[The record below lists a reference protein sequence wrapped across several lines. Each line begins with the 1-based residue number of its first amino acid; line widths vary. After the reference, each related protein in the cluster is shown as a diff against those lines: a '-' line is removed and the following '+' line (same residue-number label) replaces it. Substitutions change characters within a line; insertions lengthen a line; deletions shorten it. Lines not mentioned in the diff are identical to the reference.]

1 MLINF
6 VFTIG
11 LSQLGSI
18 LAVGLVCTFYS
29 TLGGIKAVLITDV
42 FQSLLMFASIGTY
55 LRIIFNFTKK
65 KNNFCLFPIGSVIIG
80 GAIHLN
86 GDLGTV
92 LEQSEDRLQFFD
104 MNPDPTVRH
113 TFWTQLIGKQYA
125 LRK

>member
-1 MLINF
+1 MS
-6 VFTIG
+6 FTIG

-65 KNNFCLFPIGSVIIG
+65 NFYFFYFCLFPIGSVIIG

>member
-65 KNNFCLFPIGSVIIG
+65 NFY
-80 GAIHLN
+80 
-86 GDLGTV
+86 
-92 LEQSEDRLQFFD
+92 FFI
-104 MNPDPTVRH
+104 
-113 TFWTQLIGKQYA
+113 FAFFL
-125 LRK
+125 

>member
-113 TFWTQLIGKQYA
+113 TFWTQLVGK
-125 LRK
+125 

>member
-55 LRIIFNFTKK
+55 IPKNYYFQFHKK
-65 KNNFCLFPIGSVIIG
+65 KKSFIF
-80 GAIHLN
+80 A
-86 GDLGTV
+86 
-92 LEQSEDRLQFFD
+92 FF
-104 MNPDPTVRH
+104 
-113 TFWTQLIGKQYA
+113 L
-125 LRK
+125 

>member
-55 LRIIFNFTKK
+55 LRIILNFLFFF
-65 KNNFCLFPIGSVIIG
+65 NFCLFPIGSVIIG

>member
-55 LRIIFNFTKK
+55 KNYFQFHGKNFLSFIFLPFSYRISDHWR
-65 KNNFCLFPIGSVIIG
+65 C
-80 GAIHLN
+80 
-86 GDLGTV
+86 
-92 LEQSEDRLQFFD
+92 
-104 MNPDPTVRH
+104 H
-113 TFWTQLIGKQYA
+113 TLKW
-125 LRK
+125 

>member
-55 LRIIFNFTKK
+55 HSLYETVKFTANYLK
-65 KNNFCLFPIGSVIIG
+65 CVS
-80 GAIHLN
+80 
-86 GDLGTV
+86 
-92 LEQSEDRLQFFD
+92 S
-104 MNPDPTVRH
+104 
-113 TFWTQLIGKQYA
+113 
-125 LRK
+125 